1 MLLQV
6 QKFYGESKLQ
16 FKWARQTAEFEWEVN
31 NLVDFYF
38 ELKSISS
45 DDETDSLVVR
55 RLLGAVRKMMN
66 ATQGWETPEWYA
78 FLDKL
83 QQQKAAEAAEAS
95 EQKAADRRRH
105 SQWAAAYYNWV
116 HYGDYNPWR

>member
-6 QKFYGESKLQ
+6 QKFHGKSKLQ
-16 FKWARQTAEFEWEVN
+16 FEWATRTGEFEWEVN

-38 ELKSISS
+38 ELQTILP

-55 RLLGAVRKMMN
+55 RLLGAVRRVMN
-66 ATQGWETPEWYA
+66 TTQGWETPEWYA
-78 FLDKL
+78 FLDRVK
-83 QQQKAAEAAEAS
+83 QERQQKAAEAAER
-95 EQKAADRRRH
+95 KAADQRQR
-105 SQWAAAYYNWV
+105 SQWAAAHYNWV

>member
-16 FKWARQTAEFEWEVN
+16 FKWARQTAEFEWEVD

-38 ELKSISS
+38 ELQTILS

-55 RLLGAVRKMMN
+55 RLLGAVRRVMN
-66 ATQGWETPEWYA
+66 TTQGWETPEWYA
-78 FLDKL
+78 FLDKVK
-83 QQQKAAEAAEAS
+83 QEKQQKAAEAAER
-95 EQKAADRRRH
+95 KAADQRRH
-105 SQWAAAYYNWV
+105 SQWAAAHYNWV